1 MSYERVESAE
11 PAVLAGLV
19 TSLAG
24 FLALL
29 ASDFSA
35 LHSAAVAVGMS
46 GTQALLTRPFVY
58 SPESI
63 KAFESG
69 RDLYGRIPELLK
81 TGTGFAHPHEPAV
94 TIGTLSLL
102 GGFLVQVFTGVDFL
116 AASASAAG
124 IAGVQTAATRA
135 RVYSPVSA
143 RSAVAGRLYA
153 ETLNSGAVAKAGGV

>member
-1 MSYERVESAE
+1 MSYERVENAE
-11 PAVLAGLV
+11 PAALAGVV
-19 TSLAG
+19 TSIAG

-29 ASDFSA
+29 ASDFST

-46 GTQALLTRPFVY
+46 GSQALLTRPFVY
-58 SPESI
+58 SPRSI

-69 RDLYGRIPELLK
+69 RDLYGKLPELLR

-116 AASASAAG
+116 AAFASAVG

-143 RSAVAGRLYA
+143 KTAVAGQLYSEA
-153 ETLNSGAVAKAGGV
+153 LASGAVTEASRG